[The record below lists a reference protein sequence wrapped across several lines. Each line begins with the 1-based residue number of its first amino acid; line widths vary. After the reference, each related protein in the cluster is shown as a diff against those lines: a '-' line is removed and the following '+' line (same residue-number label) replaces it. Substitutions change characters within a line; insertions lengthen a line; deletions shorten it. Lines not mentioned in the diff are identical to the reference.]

1 MVNESY
7 KQIML
12 EMEQNLKI
20 IKEKNDIEKEMLL
33 QKEQLMKDN
42 EKLRNELNELIIRL
56 DNKEGKRITANRQ
69 LLLFHYLGFL
79 DNLKFPSKEKKYN
92 LLYFLI
98 DKNRQAVKYFL
109 NYREQLKTEE
119 YKKIF
124 NEKDISFVLELF
136 REVGLLDIAKKVETD
151 IIRLNF

>member
-1 MVNESY
+1 MSGLGEEPEHHLAVDEVLRTPQADKTHLSHKRPLY
-7 KQIML
+7 RTAAKSPQ
-12 EMEQNLKI
+12 KP
-20 IKEKNDIEKEMLL
+20 EKPGRETDTF
-33 QKEQLMKDN
+33 
-42 EKLRNELNELIIRL
+42 
-56 DNKEGKRITANRQ
+56 G
-69 LLLFHYLGFL
+69 
-79 DNLKFPSKEKKYN
+79 LKFPSKEKKYN

-136 REVGLLDIAKKVETD
+136 REVGLSDIAKKVETD